1 MPFVTYAALTHKPR
15 PYCDLKTSKIAFFFR
30 KSLVFFQISL
40 ADGPGLCSL
49 VFSTFSL
56 CPQYDPSTS
65 MAFPLRLYCVPK
77 ATPRRSS
84 ATQLRL
90 CYVLCVLTATLR
102 RLLRLSG
109 DCPATVRRPYYV
121 LATSI
126 KTILFTSK
134 FHSESD
140 LTASLVRVYYVYCVL
155 IASLLRCCCDYGDS
169 TAIPRRPNQDS
180 ARTQSFCDCFV
191 HVQNSRR
198 RSATLCV
205 LGFLA
210 TTSLRPCCVHG
221 DCAASWVVARS
232 Q

>member
-1 MPFVTYAALTHKPR
+1 LFSFNYCHNNGVFLSQKDSFQLKYFCLAFNADLTHKPR

-30 KSLVFFQISL
+30 KSLVFFQISKFLSQKISL

-121 LATSI
+121 LAT
-126 KTILFTSK
+126 
-134 FHSESD
+134 
-140 LTASLVRVYYVYCVL
+140 
-155 IASLLRCCCDYGDS
+155 
-169 TAIPRRPNQDS
+169 
-180 ARTQSFCDCFV
+180 
-191 HVQNSRR
+191 
-198 RSATLCV
+198 
-205 LGFLA
+205 
-210 TTSLRPCCVHG
+210 
-221 DCAASWVVARS
+221 
-232 Q
+232 

>member
-1 MPFVTYAALTHKPR
+1 MRGGRGKRARVSKVLQVDPVAASDMQFGSGSQ
-15 PYCDLKTSKIAFFFR
+15 CVEIAASSTGGDAY
-30 KSLVFFQISL
+30 KQSSS
-40 ADGPGLCSL
+40 GPQS
-49 VFSTFSL
+49 VE
-56 CPQYDPSTS
+56 
-65 MAFPLRLYCVPK
+65 
-77 ATPRRSS
+77 
-84 ATQLRL
+84 
-90 CYVLCVLTATLR
+90 TA
-102 RLLRLSG
+102 
-109 DCPATVRRPYYV
+109 
-121 LATSI
+121 
-126 KTILFTSK
+126 
-134 FHSESD
+134 
-140 LTASLVRVYYVYCVL
+140 ASLVRVYYVYCVL